1 MCSQPE
7 SECGLGLGLGLGSE
21 GALVAGYNLEVPPKR
36 KDYEFVQRCI
46 RGEPG
51 AWKDLVDL
59 YAPAVQAVGRR
70 YLRLLGAASE
80 STDVEDVVQEVFMA
94 LAQQD
99 YRLLRQYDPTYSFKT
114 WLGVLA
120 RTHAHRL
127 MRRRRPQTGVV
138 EDFTRYPDSGG
149 SALKEAERGE
159 EQELVQK
166 ALGELEERDAK
177 ILRLRFLREM
187 DYRAIVMA
195 LRIPETSVGQTLYR
209 AKKKLLE
216 RLRKLL
222 GADVLM

>member
-1 MCSQPE
+1 MPSISRRC
-7 SECGLGLGLGLGSE
+7 
-21 GALVAGYNLEVPPKR
+21 PKR
-36 KDYEFVQRCI
+36 RDYEFVQRCI
-46 RGEPG
+46 RSEPG
-51 AWKDLVDL
+51 AWKELIDL
-59 YAPAVQAVGRR
+59 YAPAVQAVARR
-70 YLRLLGAASE
+70 YLKLLGAASE

-94 LAQQD
+94 LTRQD
-99 YRLLRQYDPTYSFKT
+99 YRLLREYDPTYSFKT

-149 SALKEAERGE
+149 SALAEAERGE
-159 EQELVQK
+159 EQELVQR
-166 ALGELEERDAK
+166 ALDELGERDAQ

-187 DYRAIVMA
+187 DYRAIAGA
-195 LRIPETSVGQTLYR
+195 LRIPESSVGQTLYR